1 MIDDTNEKLL
11 YDLKGIL
18 NKLTNK
24 NYTVLS
30 LEISNLLKDHD
41 ITDDII
47 NLIFNIA
54 SLNSFH
60 SETYAKL
67 CYDNKKIICK
77 SKRNY

>member
-30 LEISNLLKDHD
+30 QEISYLLKDHD

-54 SLNSFH
+54 IV
-60 SETYAKL
+60 K
-67 CYDNKKIICK
+67 
-77 SKRNY
+77 